1 MENVRPIAAVHPSL
15 RRLVIVFALL
25 MPAYGGVAP
34 ARADTLDTVR
44 ARGSLIIG
52 YRADAAPFS
61 AQGPQGKPQGYSIDL
76 CNRIAD
82 DVKAALG
89 MPGLKVDYAPVT
101 ADNRIDK
108 LEAGA
113 IDIECGSTTRTLSRQ
128 QQVDFTLFT
137 FLTGTEI
144 LVPQT
149 SGIHGPRDLAGKKIA
164 VQTDTTTER
173 ALKQLLGLLLVDGKL
188 VPVKSAEEGL
198 ALLQNGGVDGY
209 ASDQVLLIGLALSSK
224 NPRNLRLS
232 GYFYSYE
239 PYALMVR
246 KNDAAFRLIADRTLA
261 TIFANGEIETI
272 YKRWFGDWNPDPP
285 PLVEALFAIQSL
297 GP

>member
-1 MENVRPIAAVHPSL
+1 MTAC
-15 RRLVIVFALL
+15 
-25 MPAYGGVAP
+25 GVAAS

-44 ARGSLIIG
+44 ARGSLTIG
-52 YRADAAPFS
+52 YRTDAAPFS
-61 AQGPQGKPQGYSIDL
+61 ALGPQGKPQGYSIDL

-82 DVKAALG
+82 DVKTALG

-101 ADNRIDK
+101 ADDRIDK

-128 QQVDFTLFT
+128 QKVDFTLFT

-144 LVPQT
+144 LVPQM
-149 SGIHGPRDLAGKKIA
+149 SAIHGPRDLAGKKIA

-173 ALKQLLGLLLVDGKL
+173 TLKQLLALLLVDGKL

-198 ALLQNGGVDGY
+198 ALVESGGADGY

-261 TIFANGEIETI
+261 SIFAHSDIEAI

-285 PLVEALFAIQSL
+285 PLVEALFAIESL